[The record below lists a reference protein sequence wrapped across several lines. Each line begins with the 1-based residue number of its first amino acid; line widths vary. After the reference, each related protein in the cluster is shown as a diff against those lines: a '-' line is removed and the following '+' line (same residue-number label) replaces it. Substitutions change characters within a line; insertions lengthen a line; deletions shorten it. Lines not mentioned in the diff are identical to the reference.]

1 MIINKVLYS
10 SLMQHMNEAVSITDK
25 NGITIYVN
33 PQFCKLIWMSE
44 AEIIWKPGIS
54 FVDAASKKKVREME
68 KTERSQW
75 NSSTYEIN
83 FISKSWEII
92 PVILKG
98 TPLSW
103 GDTIGIITDMREYK
117 KQLSVHTRLIENMA
131 EAVWM
136 GDEHE
141 KTIYANPRFC
151 KLVWYEL
158 EEILW
163 KESYIFWDEK
173 SANTVRST
181 NTSKRKKWESSSY
194 YGNLLTKQG
203 EIIPVHLNGTSI
215 EWGWTIG
222 IMTDLRE
229 LKAKEESE
237 KILYNAVQYSTDA
250 IIMCD
255 KDGNINSWNKWAQLI
270 FGYKESIIWKNIS
283 LLFEKK
289 DIACILQSDV
299 VVNKY
304 EVSAK
309 HKNRQKMRAS
319 VTQAY
324 IYNQSRTKII
334 SYLLICRDITNHRKI
349 EDEIESKYKKIREVY
364 ESIGIIKRQT
374 DYIFELLDMFETYYF
389 DQKTLWDFIVTSI
402 IMLTRADGC
411 ELRLYDTKEDKLEMV
426 SHFGFSQDWSGKKK
440 IYFKWSLAEKA
451 FKNGKPLKIIDIFEE
466 PKYQTPALARKHGM
480 TSLLLIPLKVRWEC
494 IGMLSLYTK
503 ADKKLEIFENEFI
516 EKYAKVIQLILAW

>member
-1 MIINKVLYS
+1 MSDANWDTLYANPKLCEILGYSESGMKWKNISNFVCPESLIKVQNIDSTIRKKWLS
-10 SLMQHMNEAVSITDK
+10 SSYEIV
-25 NGITIYVN
+25 
-33 PQFCKLIWMSE
+33 LI
-44 AEIIWKPGIS
+44 
-54 FVDAASKKKVREME
+54 SKKGEH
-68 KTERSQW
+68 
-75 NSSTYEIN
+75 
-83 FISKSWEII
+83 I

-98 TPLSW
+98 TPLAGW
-103 GDTIGIITDMREYK
+103 DTIGIMTDMREYK
-117 KQLSVHTRLIENMA
+117 KQLSIHTRLIENMA

-136 GDEHE
+136 WDKNE
-141 KTIYANPRFC
+141 KTIYANPCFC

-163 KESYIFWDEK
+163 KESYMFWDEESSK
-173 SANTVRST
+173 TVKNT
-181 NTSKRKKWESSSY
+181 NAQKRKKWESSSY
-194 YGNLLTKQG
+194 YWNLITKSG
-203 EIIPVHLNGTSI
+203 KIIPVHLNGTPV

-255 KDGNINSWNKWAQLI
+255 KSGNINSWNKWAQLI
-270 FGYKESIIWKNIS
+270 FWHKENIIWKNIS
-283 LLFEKK
+283 TLFEKK
-289 DIACILQSDV
+289 DIASILQSDV

-304 EVSAK
+304 EVNAK
-309 HKNRQKMRAS
+309 HKNRQKMRIS
-319 VTQAY
+319 VTQTY

-349 EDEIESKYKKIREVY
+349 EQEIESKYQKIREVY

-374 DYIFELLDMFETYYF
+374 DYIFELLDMFENYHF
-389 DQKTLWDFIVTSI
+389 DRKTIWDFIVTSV
-402 IMLTRADGC
+402 IMLTHADWC
-411 ELRLYDTKEDKLEMV
+411 ELRLYDSKEDKLEMI

-440 IYFKWSLAEKA
+440 IHFKWSLAEVA
-451 FKNGKPLKIIDIFEE
+451 FKNWKPLKVIDIFEE

-480 TSLLLIPLKVRWEC
+480 TSLLLIPLKVRWKF

-516 EKYAKVIQLILAW
+516 EKYAKVIQMVLGN